1 MGRYLRK
8 GFSLANLLEVLTR
21 VEKEGELAPKTC
33 ENQNKTEG
41 CHRELP
47 SCFSALHSMLKFKY
61 GERGQGS
68 VPEKNIATSFVMS
81 GDKQAGLQSPSV
93 Q

>member
-21 VEKEGELAPKTC
+21 VEKEGKLAPKTC

-41 CHRELP
+41 WHRELP
-47 SCFSALHSMLKFKY
+47 FMVLCPSLHVKIQVR
-61 GERGQGS
+61 GEGTRQR
-68 VPEKNIATSFVMS
+68 
-81 GDKQAGLQSPSV
+81 AGKKHRDLICDEW
-93 Q
+93 

>member
-1 MGRYLRK
+1 MCAK
-8 GFSLANLLEVLTR
+8 PV
-21 VEKEGELAPKTC
+21 KT
-33 ENQNKTEG
+33 KTKLKAGIESF
-41 CHRELP
+41 L

-68 VPEKNIATSFVMS
+68 VLEKNIATSFVMS